1 MTLRFEK
8 SELAFE
14 SPRLH
19 TWEARCKFLLIASLV
34 HAFLILLLAPRFERL
49 KLWLLDTWCH
59 RNGEWSRETPTP
71 LYRLRLALS
80 QLWRAFPRVIP
91 LC

>member
-19 TWEARCKFLLIASLV
+19 AWEARRKFLLIASLV
-34 HAFLILLLAPRFERL
+34 HAFLILLLAPRLEHL
-49 KLWLLDTWCH
+49 KRYLLDAWCH
-59 RNGEWSRETPTP
+59 RNGEWSRETPAP

-80 QLWRAFPRVIP
+80 HLWRDFPRVYP